1 MQTITVLIVIATFL
15 LLYFLPA
22 GIAYCRNHRNFAAIL
37 GLNALGG
44 WTGLGW
50 LVAFVWSLTANTKQD
65 IKISTQRINMDEGP
79 LE

>member
-1 MQTITVLIVIATFL
+1 MEVIAFLIVIATGL
-15 LLYFLPA
+15 LLYFLPT

-50 LVAFVWSLTANTKQD
+50 LIAFVWALTANVKVVTKD
-65 IKISTQRINMDEGP
+65 VV
-79 LE
+79 

>member
-1 MQTITVLIVIATFL
+1 MEVLAFLIIIATGL

-22 GIAYCRNHRNFAAIL
+22 GIAYCSNHRNFAAIL

-50 LVAFVWSLTANTKQD
+50 LIAFVWALTANVKVVTKD
-65 IKISTQRINMDEGP
+65 VV
-79 LE
+79 

>member
-1 MQTITVLIVIATFL
+1 MEVLAFLIIIATGL

-44 WTGLGW
+44 WSGLGW
-50 LVAFVWSLTANTKQD
+50 LIAFVWALTANVKVVTKD
-65 IKISTQRINMDEGP
+65 VV
-79 LE
+79 

>member
-1 MQTITVLIVIATFL
+1 MEVIAFLIVIATTL

-50 LVAFVWSLTANTKQD
+50 LIAFVWALTANVKVVSSVVNLQNDAT
-65 IKISTQRINMDEGP
+65 
-79 LE
+79 